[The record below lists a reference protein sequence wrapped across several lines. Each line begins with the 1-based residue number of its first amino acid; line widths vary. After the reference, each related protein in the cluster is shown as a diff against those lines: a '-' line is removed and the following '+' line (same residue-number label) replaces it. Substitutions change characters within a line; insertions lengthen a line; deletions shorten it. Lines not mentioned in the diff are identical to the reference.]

1 MSNNQVVPT
10 ADHWSQN
17 HCDHHHQLMSIM
29 EVPSRPGG
37 LQAYV
42 TWLFWESNEGFCP
55 QHIHLKW
62 LPCRASITPLCPN
75 QPHCSQDVLGT
86 VGKATA
92 ACNYSTQTGVL
103 WAQHL
108 TMFFWKWLHMVWVLH
123 VGFGGMYLFFPAFS
137 YPKQHICSCEGRWL
151 PLLSRLLPERLL
163 SMLSVVT
170 IWILHFRRR
179 TDEQSPRAWS
189 HYNEKG
195 AGITASLPAQLT
207 SHWFISL
214 HDLHMA
220 AVQVRAHVLLE
231 FYTSFRGL
239 YSSFTS
245 RLSLS
250 SQHHFQEWDALI
262 VLHGDLDVV
271 FW

>member
-1 MSNNQVVPT
+1 
-10 ADHWSQN
+10 
-17 HCDHHHQLMSIM
+17 
-29 EVPSRPGG
+29 
-37 LQAYV
+37 
-42 TWLFWESNEGFCP
+42 
-55 QHIHLKW
+55 
-62 LPCRASITPLCPN
+62 
-75 QPHCSQDVLGT
+75 
-86 VGKATA
+86 
-92 ACNYSTQTGVL
+92 
-103 WAQHL
+103 
-108 TMFFWKWLHMVWVLH
+108 MVWVLH
-123 VGFGGMYLFFPAFS
+123 VGFGGIYLFFPAFS
-137 YPKQHICSCEGRWL
+137 CPKQHICSCKGRWL
-151 PLLSRLLPERLL
+151 PLLSGLPPESLL

-179 TDEQSPRAWS
+179 TDEWSPRAWS

-207 SHWFISL
+207 SRWFISL

-245 RLSLS
+245 RCSLS

-262 VLHGDLDVV
+262 VLHGELDVA
-271 FW
+271 FWKNRNTENANVLQVTHFRVSVRSAYGKLFVISLQTLFSKERYNSLAAAQHHDLIVCLSPSPALLCKYRNVAMSIFPSFFVNKYTVLV